1 MMMDVFPP
9 WHHGWIWIPMAS
21 MALGFWDGHQE
32 LCERIIS
39 EQRGLPETEV
49 MGHGSTGG
57 SLGLISAR
65 LGSGHGQV

>member
-1 MMMDVFPP
+1 
-9 WHHGWIWIPMAS
+9 MAS